1 MVVRVHLWVSIFM
14 ENGRPGKN
22 CRTRRGQAVMERPT
36 RCLVAQLAE
45 HLTLNQADIG
55 SNPIKATILYNTCKV
70 NLAKSISGTLETVE
84 FE

>member
-1 MVVRVHLWVSIFM
+1 
-14 ENGRPGKN
+14 
-22 CRTRRGQAVMERPT
+22 MERPT